1 MPSWFNFPRGAD
13 LWLPLELSPAEEQE
27 RVRSTLSA
35 LGRLRQGTNV
45 RDAQAELD
53 RYADILARRHPTTN
67 AGRRLAILPLREEQY
82 EYTLPFFS
90 MLEIAALFVLL
101 VVAIN
106 AGNIFLTERWAH
118 RREQVMRLTLGATRG
133 RLILGCVTDAML
145 LAGLG
150 TVLAI
155 PFSWFAVRAIRD
167 AMPRGIAIY
176 VAGWDTLQVDA
187 SVLIFSVATAAVVAL
202 GLGWIASFS
211 VPSTLSAVDVAA
223 REITAV
229 DTRRFGRVAVVVQLV
244 AALVLLSVGA
254 AVLSGFRQ
262 VTRVFHALDP
272 NDVLIAGIALPEE
285 RYPSSSSQAR
295 FFTSVLDAVRE
306 IPSVETVGMTS
317 NLPASNVPNARTSFE
332 IERRPPAS
340 PAGMPTADLQTIGG
354 ALLPLL
360 RVRLLSG
367 RNLLDSDVAESTR
380 AVVISNTMARLHW
393 PGEEALGKRIR
404 LGSWGEQG
412 AWWTIVGVVADL
424 KQNWFDPTPRPI
436 VYVPMLQRPVR
447 SMTLLARTGGDP
459 HRLAQPVRE
468 ALKRL
473 DPSLAL
479 SEVATLKNEIDD
491 SIAPIRIVGTVLMI
505 FASVTLAIA
514 AIGVYGILAATVTR
528 QTREVG
534 VRMALGAPRA
544 AIAFALMSDT
554 FRVWGWSLMFGLPV
568 SVWLHA
574 TVGSRLY
581 NLVSVSPMRLAGL
594 SFLLLGISLVAAFVP
609 ARRAA
614 SVDPAVALRAL

>member
-1 MPSWFNFPRGAD
+1 MAAWPAIVLPSLALDSGNGNSAATRVPSAGGSVLNDKAHDVVGIMPSWFNFPRGAD
-13 LWLPLELSPAEEQE
+13 FWLPLELSPAEEQE

-82 EYTLPFFS
+82 QYTLPFFS

-155 PFSWFAVRAIRD
+155 PFSWFALRAIRD

-229 DTRRFGRVAVVVQLV
+229 DTRRFGRVAVIVQLV

-272 NDVLIAGIALPEE
+272 NDVLIAGYSA
-285 RYPSSSSQAR
+285 A
-295 FFTSVLDAVRE
+295 
-306 IPSVETVGMTS
+306 
-317 NLPASNVPNARTSFE
+317 
-332 IERRPPAS
+332 
-340 PAGMPTADLQTIGG
+340 GG
-354 ALLPLL
+354 ALPVLIVTGSLL
-360 RVRLLSG
+360 Y
-367 RNLLDSDVAESTR
+367 
-380 AVVISNTMARLHW
+380 
-393 PGEEALGKRIR
+393 
-404 LGSWGEQG
+404 G
-412 AWWTIVGVVADL
+412 AYL
-424 KQNWFDPTPRPI
+424 TP
-436 VYVPMLQRPVR
+436 
-447 SMTLLARTGGDP
+447 
-459 HRLAQPVRE
+459 
-468 ALKRL
+468 
-473 DPSLAL
+473 
-479 SEVATLKNEIDD
+479 
-491 SIAPIRIVGTVLMI
+491 
-505 FASVTLAIA
+505 
-514 AIGVYGILAATVTR
+514 
-528 QTREVG
+528 
-534 VRMALGAPRA
+534 
-544 AIAFALMSDT
+544 
-554 FRVWGWSLMFGLPV
+554 
-568 SVWLHA
+568 
-574 TVGSRLY
+574 
-581 NLVSVSPMRLAGL
+581 
-594 SFLLLGISLVAAFVP
+594 
-609 ARRAA
+609 
-614 SVDPAVALRAL
+614 